1 MNTILNHLFMCAM
14 EDQKF
19 YFTSDE
25 LRDYRAATRA
35 AEKQKGQLKCLL
47 EGESLRLF
55 DLFLENRDEEG
66 NLIEFSSFR
75 RGLAIGLK
83 LGAFYTSE
91 Y

>member
-1 MNTILNHLFMCAM
+1 MNTILNHLFRCAM

-19 YFTSDE
+19 YLNSDE
-25 LRDYRAATRA
+25 LRDYHAAARA

-55 DLFLENRDEEG
+55 ELFSENRDEEG
-66 NLIEFSSFR
+66 NWVEIFSFR
-75 RGLAIGLK
+75 SGLAMGLK
-83 LGAFYTSE
+83 LGAFTSE